1 MKELIE
7 KIATILYNK
16 KANNIVALDVTELTV
31 ITECMIIASG
41 RSTMQVK
48 ALGEEVEDRLT
59 EMGIE
64 PARKE
69 GYQDGKWIILDY
81 GAILVHIFH
90 QEDRDFYRLD
100 KLWETED
107 NRIAMPFENQED

>member
-64 PARKE
+64 PIRKE

-81 GAILVHIFH
+81 GAILVHIFNR
-90 QEDRDFYRLD
+90 EDREFYRLD